1 MIIRKKNIPNKK
13 TTSSPASNVKKGSVI
28 KKEDVILDVE
38 KTKNTNE
45 TREEVVAPQ
54 KTETKAEDIEDF
66 EKIDISSIEFKER
79 VERRR
84 GRTIKSPS

>member
-13 TTSSPASNVKKGSVI
+13 TTSSNTTNIKKGSVI

-45 TREEVVAPQ
+45 AKIETVAPQ
-54 KTETKAEDIEDF
+54 KTETKAEEIEDF

-79 VERRR
+79 V
-84 GRTIKSPS
+84 